1 MGVLI
6 AVFFSITRRQLLV
19 ATKAVVGTTVLTAV
33 ALVGI
38 ATAGVTPPKGRT
50 TGTTAMM
57 TTCRAAGLAVGGL
70 GSSTAAGTVIVTV
83 RVTNVSR
90 TTCSV
95 AGRPT
100 LSFVGASART
110 LRTSIGHHG
119 PGMAFATPKRVVLAP
134 ATSAGFVFTSLDD
147 VEERLVCQEARAL
160 HLRLPGVAG
169 ERVVQLADAEWPYA
183 LCALPPATATVNVSA
198 LVPAKE
204 TDSYAPARPACTGAG
219 LRVEIGDERAASGT
233 AAFTVTVVD
242 RSADC
247 TLVGYPTLS
256 LLAASGKTILHFV
269 PGRSVMALPSPALP
283 CPVTLRKGGRAMFS
297 FAAGDDRPTAD
308 AGRGAPCPLSTTVH
322 IGFPG
327 GGSMTIHRRL
337 HLCGFGGIGAFT
349 TA

>member
-1 MGVLI
+1 M
-6 AVFFSITRRQLLV
+6 SRRQLLV
-19 ATKAVVGTTVLTAV
+19 AGKMLLGTTVLTAV
-33 ALVGI
+33 ALAGI
-38 ATAGVTPPKGRT
+38 ATAGVTPAKGRT
-50 TGTTAMM
+50 TGATAI
-57 TTCRAAGLAVGGL
+57 TTCRAAQLVVGGL

-95 AGRPT
+95 AGRPM
-100 LSFVGASART
+100 LSFVSASGRT

-119 PGMAFATPKRVVLAP
+119 PGVAFATPKRVMLTP

-147 VEERLVCQEARAL
+147 VEERLVCHEARAV

-198 LVPAKE
+198 LVPAKD

-219 LRVEIGDERAASGT
+219 LHIQIGDERAASGT
-233 AAFTVTVVD
+233 AAFTATVVD

-256 LLAASGKTILHFV
+256 LLAASGKTILRFV
-269 PGRSVMALPSPALP
+269 PGQSVMALSSPALP
-283 CPVTLRKGGRAMFS
+283 RPVTLRKGGRAMFS
-297 FAAGDDRPTAD
+297 FAAGDDQPTAD

-322 IGFPG
+322 IAFPG

-337 HLCGFGGIGAFT
+337 RLCGFGGVGAFT
-349 TA
+349 AV